1 MEIEDYYRTCQLFS
15 LSGCLDKTNQWSSKT
30 LIKTSYF
37 QLVYW
42 FAWVKTESEQDL
54 ESSFMM
60 LQNSE
65 FTNGLSANP
74 CPLHYKAESET
85 SKLGWAW
92 IWKFLLNLHPNLVSH
107 EKKYISA
114 WFEMVHIAS
123 TNGKEESTIVNV
135 SLDILTQI
143 SLDPWCS
150 LDMQN
155 TAPPPPQLP
164 CFFHPQYGRHSSWII
179 TSLRGKLN

>member
-1 MEIEDYYRTCQLFS
+1 MKIEDYYRTCQLFS
-15 LSGCLDKTNQWSSKT
+15 SSECLDKPMIQYKLWSKLFLNWYFDLRESRPSLNKT
-30 LIKTSYF
+30 LSHLLWCCKT
-37 QLVYW
+37 L
-42 FAWVKTESEQDL
+42 
-54 ESSFMM
+54 
-60 LQNSE
+60 